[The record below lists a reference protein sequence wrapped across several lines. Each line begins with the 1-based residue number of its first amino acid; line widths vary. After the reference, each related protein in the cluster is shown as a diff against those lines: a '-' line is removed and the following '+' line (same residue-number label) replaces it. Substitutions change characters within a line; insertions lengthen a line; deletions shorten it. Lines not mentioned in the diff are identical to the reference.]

1 MMNEKPLKILQLTTH
16 LNVGGIST
24 YVYEA
29 SAALSKRGHTVE
41 VLSAGGEL
49 EDALRDKAIGVR
61 YFSIRTKNILSPK
74 LFFALPKIVELVRR
88 DRFDLLHA
96 HTRVTQALAA
106 LVSFFTKVPFVSTAH
121 GFYRRRLGRK
131 IYPAWGKRVIA
142 ISPLV
147 AEELEKTH
155 RVPFSKIR
163 IIFNAIDIL
172 AYRKNFLS
180 HNPSEIRR
188 RLGIGEGAFVIGSVS
203 RLVRDKGH
211 EVLVE
216 AVASLKKKHTD
227 IFLLIVG
234 DGRERKRLEGLVR
247 RHGLD
252 RQSALIPSTPDTSEL
267 LSVMDV
273 FAHPATFREGFGLAM
288 LEAMVA
294 KVPVVAT
301 NIWAINSIIR
311 NHVNGFLVEPKNAR
325 ELENALKFIL
335 ENPEAA
341 GTVAKN
347 AYETACQAYSIERF
361 ADELETV
368 YKEVVDR

>member
-1 MMNEKPLKILQLTTH
+1 M
-16 LNVGGIST
+16 
-24 YVYEA
+24 
-29 SAALSKRGHTVE
+29 
-41 VLSAGGEL
+41 
-49 EDALRDKAIGVR
+49 
-61 YFSIRTKNILSPK
+61 
-74 LFFALPKIVELVRR
+74 
-88 DRFDLLHA
+88 
-96 HTRVTQALAA
+96 
-106 LVSFFTKVPFVSTAH
+106 
-121 GFYRRRLGRK
+121 
-131 IYPAWGKRVIA
+131 IA

-163 IIFNAIDIL
+163 IIFNAINIPE
-172 AYRKNFLS
+172 YRKRILS

-211 EVLVE
+211 EYLVE
-216 AVASLKKKHTD
+216 SVASLKKKHAG
-227 IFLLIVG
+227 IFLLLVG
-234 DGRERKRLEGLVR
+234 DGRERKRLEALIRRRGLEK
-247 RHGLD
+247 
-252 RQSALIPSTPDTSEL
+252 QSALIPSTPDTSEL

-301 NIWAINSIIR
+301 NVWAINSIIR

-341 GTVAKN
+341 GAIAKN